1 MLRRMAAEDQDV
13 SPFSGLIGI
22 EWQNQSPEEGQAR
35 IAVRDELKQPYGFL
49 HGGVI
54 TSAIDEMCS
63 RCTVLEVLMEGNVAM
78 AQTIDI
84 SLLRP
89 VSGGHVNITARR
101 RHRGRSTWVWEAE
114 ASDDEGRLCALAKVT
129 VAVRPF
135 ERPPDGD

>member
-1 MLRRMAAEDQDV
+1 MASDPQDV

-22 EWQNQSPEEGQAR
+22 EWLEQSPEEGRAR
-35 IAVRDELKQPYGFL
+35 IEVRDELKQPYGFL

-63 RCTVLEVLMEGNVAM
+63 RCTVLEVLMEGSVAM

-84 SLLRP
+84 SLLRS
-89 VSGGHVNITARR
+89 VKDGHVNITARR
-101 RHRGRSTWVWEAE
+101 RHRGKTTWVWEAE
-114 ASDDEGRLCALAKVT
+114 ASDDDGRLCALARVT

-135 ERPPDGD
+135 ERA